1 MHVCAPAPVRPVA
14 PSPLPSAPSLPALP
28 LGFVQLAMR
37 LQGKPFGVVGPALAA
52 FVQQHKGGHH
62 A

>member
-1 MHVCAPAPVRPVA
+1 MHSPVPCPVRPVA
-14 PSPLPSAPSLPALP
+14 PSPLLSAPSLPALP
-28 LGFVQLAMR
+28 MGFIQLAKR

-52 FVQQHKGGHH
+52 FVQQHKGGNH